1 MSSQGVQ
8 EADVEKGRVRFPAMV
23 RLLLLASLLVG
34 CRISLEDESGPDLV
48 ERNCMP
54 NGPGATCAAAEGKSE
69 LSWIQTNV
77 FDINCG
83 SGSCHGAALPEGGVD
98 LRPGQSHKNLVNVNS
113 VLESSRKLVV
123 PGDLQ
128 ASYLMLM
135 LGAYTPDMAEPAGS
149 APPGGYMPK
158 GVPTGLCCQKLDAI
172 ERWIMAGAPNN

>member
-1 MSSQGVQ
+1 
-8 EADVEKGRVRFPAMV
+8 MV

-34 CRISLEDESGPDLV
+34 CRFSLEDEPEPVFVD
-48 ERNCMP
+48 RNCTP
-54 NGPGATCAAAEGKSE
+54 NGPGATCAAAAGKAE

-98 LRPGQSHKNLVNVNS
+98 LRPGQSFQNLVNANS

-123 PGDLQ
+123 PGNLE

-135 LGAYTPDMAEPAGS
+135 LGDYTPDMAEPAGV

-158 GVPTGLCCQKLDAI
+158 GVPDGLCCQKLDAI
-172 ERWIMAGAPNN
+172 QRWIMAGAMNN